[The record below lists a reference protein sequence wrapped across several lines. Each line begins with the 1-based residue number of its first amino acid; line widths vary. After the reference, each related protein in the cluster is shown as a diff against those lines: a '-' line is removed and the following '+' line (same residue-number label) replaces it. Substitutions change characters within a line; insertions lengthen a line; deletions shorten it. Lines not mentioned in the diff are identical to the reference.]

1 MIMQPPPETHPHTG
15 AGTHSWHNSVENLV
29 QPSSPPPA
37 ASATANEKPSSESRN
52 SYRRDI
58 RALALTSISSL
69 DDSERHDNDHDIEN
83 DYDHGYVED
92 KFGASNHNNN
102 TVFVY
107 PERRPL
113 LRRKTFWCC
122 CFCILLIVLLAIL
135 LPVLYFVVLPK
146 VVQSIVN
153 GSRMSLSQLNIT
165 EPTDK
170 GINVTLLGT
179 VDHAGIFPA
188 TIEFPEPILVS
199 FKNKVLGKMQLQS
212 VDITGGKAT
221 VNDATY
227 FEIVDKDAFSEFAKE
242 LLTTK
247 CFVWTLTSV
256 VKVKVLG
263 FIPVAGINLTK
274 DLTLLGMNG
283 FQNIKLEKFDLPS
296 DAPDNQGA
304 LVKLVTSMNNPS
316 PIGVALGSVVLD
328 LFYEGTHLG
337 QVTARDAVLVGGS
350 PSPLT
355 LEGTLYRQSDQQDLE
370 NLSVLFSNYL
380 AGKATI
386 TTAKGVSVKPDGRD
400 PVSWLSDGIMA
411 LTLSVPLQ
419 SPVPIQIIQGIHI
432 DDLGIAFHPD
442 ASYSPTV
449 QSNSMGAGFKI
460 PFNITISTRS
470 VSNTI
475 AMGYAGKVLGNI
487 NNGMPCP
494 ASSDIPGQISF
505 SLPPSTLDVL
515 PASQEEFNNF
525 LADLTVKFEQTFTVL
540 GLSSA
545 VAETAMGVVTLTGIP
560 FNSPVTMK
568 GLNFNALTP
577 PVSQVMVASGNSDHI
592 QIDNMVE
599 LMNPSSL
606 TVSGGSVLLRVY
618 DRTTN
623 QYLGDLSIPKFNIGP
638 GSNPVATQFL
648 FHPTDT
654 ALRDQFLS
662 QYLTG
667 AQFPLHIVGTKA
679 STPLPE
685 LQTALSQ
692 VSVSSSVSGLIP
704 PPKLITSG
712 EAVATLNTVLG
723 THQSHVA
730 VTIQNPLATDLYIT
744 GLDVQVKWRGS
755 AFGTI
760 NDSGHI
766 LVPAKGRATTAAL
779 VLQHPQD
786 LGFSVYLT
794 TSFLPANPQM
804 VLGGAVIPF
813 ELDSQ
818 INVNVGG
825 PKGYAARIH
834 YAQTA
839 EIHTKLT
846 ILGADLGHAARDV
859 TNISNPIL
867 GRVLG

>member
-1 MIMQPPPETHPHTG
+1 MIMPTPSETHPHTG

-29 QPSSPPPA
+29 QASSPAHA
-37 ASATANEKPSSESRN
+37 ATVTANEKPSSESRD

-58 RALALTSISSL
+58 RALALSSISSV
-69 DDSERHDNDHDIEN
+69 DDPERHDYDHDYI
-83 DYDHGYVED
+83 DD
-92 KFGASNHNNN
+92 KIDASNHNNN

-122 CFCILLIVLLAIL
+122 CCCILLIAILAIL
-135 LPVLYFVVLPK
+135 LPIMYFVLLPK

-165 EPTDK
+165 EPTDR
-170 GINVTLLGT
+170 GMNITLLGT
-179 VDHAGIFPA
+179 VDHGGIFPA
-188 TIEFPEPILVS
+188 TIEFPEPIWVS
-199 FKNKVLGKMQLQS
+199 FKDKVLGKMQLQS
-212 VDITGGKAT
+212 VDIAGGKAA

-227 FEIVDKDAFSEFAKE
+227 FEIVDKDAFSQFSKE

-247 CFVWTLTSV
+247 SFVWTLTSV

-263 FIPVAGINLTK
+263 FVPVAGINLTK

-296 DAPDNQGA
+296 DAPNNQGVV
-304 LVKLVTSMNNPS
+304 VKLVTSMNNPS
-316 PIGVALGSVVLD
+316 PIGVVLGSVVLD
-328 LFYEGTHLG
+328 LFYDGTHLG
-337 QVTARDAVLVGGS
+337 QVTAQDAVLVGGS

-355 LEGTLYRQSDQQDLE
+355 LEGTLYRQSDQKDLD

-380 AGKATI
+380 SGKATI

-419 SPVPIQIIQGIHI
+419 SPVPIQIIQGIQI
-432 DDLGIAFHPD
+432 NDLGIAFHPD
-442 ASYSPTV
+442 SSYSPTV
-449 QSNSMGAGFKI
+449 QSKSMTAGFKI
-460 PFNITISTRS
+460 PFNITINTQS

-475 AMGYAGKVLGNI
+475 AMGYAGKILGSI
-487 NNGMPCP
+487 NNGEPCP
-494 ASSDIPGQISF
+494 ASSEIPGQISF
-505 SLPPSTLDVL
+505 ALPPSTLAVL

-525 LADLTVKFEQTFTVL
+525 LADLTIKYEQTFTVL

-545 VAETAMGVVTLTGIP
+545 VAETSMGVVTLTGIP

-568 GLNFNALTP
+568 GLNFNAMTP
-577 PVSQVMVASGNSDHI
+577 PVSQVVVASGNSDHI

-606 TVSGGSVLLRVY
+606 TVSGGSVLLSVY

-623 QYLGDLSIPKFNIGP
+623 QYLGDLSIPQLNIVPGP
-638 GSNPVATQFL
+638 NPVATQFL
-648 FHPTDT
+648 FRPTDT

-667 AQFPLHIVGTKA
+667 TQFPLHIMGTMA

-685 LQTALSQ
+685 LQKALSL
-692 VSVSSSVSGLIP
+692 VSISSSVSGLLP
-704 PPKLITSG
+704 PPKLIISG

-723 THQSHVA
+723 THQTHVS
-730 VTIQNPLATDLYIT
+730 VRIQNPLAADLYIT
-744 GLDVQVKWRGS
+744 GLDVQVKWREGP
-755 AFGTI
+755 FGTI
-760 NDSGHI
+760 NDSSHL
-766 LVPAKGRATTAAL
+766 LVPAKGSATTAVL

-786 LGFSVYLT
+786 LGFSVFLT
-794 TSFLPANPQM
+794 TNFLPANPQL
-804 VLGGAVIPF
+804 VLGGVNVAYD
-813 ELDSQ
+813 LDSQ
-818 INVNVGG
+818 INVKVGG
-825 PKGYAARIH
+825 PDGYAARIH
-834 YAQTA
+834 YTQMA

-846 ILGADLGHAARDV
+846 IFGVDLGHVARAV
-859 TNISNPIL
+859 TDISNPMLGGIL
-867 GRVLG
+867 G

>member
-1 MIMQPPPETHPHTG
+1 MIMRTPPEIHPHTG
-15 AGTHSWHNSVENLV
+15 AGTHSRPNSVENLV
-29 QPSSPPPA
+29 QSSSSPH
-37 ASATANEKPSSESRN
+37 ASTAKANEKPSSESRG

-69 DDSERHDNDHDIEN
+69 DDPERHVNDRDN
-83 DYDHGYVED
+83 DYDYDHDYIED
-92 KFGASNHNNN
+92 KIDARNHNNN
-102 TVFVY
+102 TVLVY
-107 PERRPL
+107 PERRPF

-122 CFCILLIVLLAIL
+122 CFCVLLIVILVIL
-135 LPVLYFVVLPK
+135 LLILYFVVLPK

-165 EPTDK
+165 EPSDK
-170 GINVTLLGT
+170 GMNVTLLGT
-179 VDHAGIFPA
+179 VDHGGIFPA

-199 FKNKVLGKMQLQS
+199 FREKVLGKIQLQS
-212 VDITGGKAT
+212 VDIAGGRAT
-221 VNDATY
+221 INDATY
-227 FEIVDKDAFSEFAKE
+227 FEIVDKDAFSDFAKE

-247 CFVWTLTSV
+247 SFVWTLTTA

-274 DLTLLGMNG
+274 DLSLLGMNG

-304 LVKLVTSMNNPS
+304 VVKLVTSMNNPS
-316 PIGVALGSVVLD
+316 PIGVVLGSVVLD

-337 QVTARDAVLVGGS
+337 QVTAQDAVLVGGS

-355 LEGTLYRQSDQQDLE
+355 LEGTLYRQSDQHDLD

-386 TTAKGVSVKPDGRD
+386 TTAKGVSVKPNGRE

-419 SPVPIQIIQGIHI
+419 SPVPIQIIQGIQI
-432 DDLGIAFHPD
+432 NDLGIAFHPD

-449 QSNSMGAGFKI
+449 QSKSMSAGFKV
-460 PFNITISTRS
+460 PFNITINTRS

-475 AMGYAGKVLGNI
+475 TMGYAGKILGNI
-487 NNGMPCP
+487 NHSSPSP

-505 SLPPSTLDVL
+505 GLPPSTLAVL

-525 LADLTVKFEQTFTVL
+525 LADLTIKSEQTFTVL
-540 GLSSA
+540 GVSSA
-545 VAETAMGVVTLTGIP
+545 VAETSMGLVRLTGIP

-568 GLNFNALTP
+568 GLNFNAMTP
-577 PVSQVMVASGNSDHI
+577 PVSQVVVADGNSDHI

-606 TVSGGSVLLRVY
+606 SVDCGGHVLLNVY

-623 QYLGDLSIPKFNIGP
+623 QHLGDLSIPQLNIIP

-667 AQFPLHIVGTKA
+667 AQFPLHIVGTMA
-679 STPLPE
+679 SSTSLPE
-685 LQTALSQ
+685 LQKALSL
-692 VSVSSSVSGLIP
+692 VSISSSVAGLIP
-704 PPKLITSG
+704 PPKLILSG
-712 EAVATLNTVLG
+712 EAVSTLNTVLG
-723 THQSHVA
+723 THQSHVS

-744 GLDVQVKWRGS
+744 GLVTQVKWRAS
-755 AFGTI
+755 PFGTI
-760 NDSGHI
+760 NDSSHL
-766 LVPAKGRATTAAL
+766 LVPAKGSATTTHL

-786 LGFSVYLT
+786 LGFSVFLT
-794 TSFLPANPQM
+794 TNFLPANPQIA
-804 VLGGAVIPF
+804 LGGVEVAF

-825 PKGYAARIH
+825 PNGYAARIH

-846 ILGADLGHAARDV
+846 ILGADLGHVA
-859 TNISNPIL
+859 
-867 GRVLG
+867 